1 MDVLGVAR
9 TWGAR
14 AITPAESTWGKVLQ
28 FAILLV
34 VALLILFKWNL
45 IVDLFILVLAVLL
58 LTLAANRLMI
68 LILGR
73 RAKHDGAGA
82 AAPSGD

>member
-1 MDVLGVAR
+1 MTLSRMTPFARRALRIAR
-9 TWGAR
+9 TEIVALT
-14 AITPAESTWGKVLQ
+14 A
-28 FAILLV
+28 LLV

-58 LTLAANRLMI
+58 LALAANRLMI

-73 RAKHDGAGA
+73 RAKDDGAGA